1 MTAHATKTS
10 ERENEAERE
19 ACTQEGGRES
29 TESERDGREGTG
41 AAVASNSTHVV
52 AFLKNLL

>member
-1 MTAHATKTS
+1 MCVCVKTS

-29 TESERDGREGTG
+29 TESERDRREGTG